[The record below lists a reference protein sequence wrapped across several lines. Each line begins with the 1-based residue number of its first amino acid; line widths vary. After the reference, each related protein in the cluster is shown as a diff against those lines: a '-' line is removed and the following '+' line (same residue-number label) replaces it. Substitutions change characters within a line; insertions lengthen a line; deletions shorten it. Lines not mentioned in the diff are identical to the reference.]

1 MLELGR
7 VPWNPIPSLG
17 EPVPAAC
24 DAALTWAE
32 CSGTRFPVWGNRF
45 LLCVFGSE
53 LGQSALEPGSQFGGT
68 GSCYVLLVRDL
79 GRMHWNPV
87 PSLGEPVPVCVF
99 VLEPGFPYRGTG
111 SLTCFWPFSFLI
123 SFLRN
128 FLLIALFYM
137 FLISLESLRSVLSS

>member
-7 VPWNPIPSLG
+7 MPWNPVPSLG

-68 GSCYVLLVRDL
+68 GSCCVFLVLNL
-79 GRMHWNPV
+79 GRVPWNPV
-87 PSLGEPVPVCVF
+87 PSLGEPVPAACDAALTWAECSGTRFPVWGNRFLLCVF
-99 VLEPGFPYRGTG
+99 GSELGQSALEPG
-111 SLTCFWPFSFLI
+111 SQ
-123 SFLRN
+123 
-128 FLLIALFYM
+128 
-137 FLISLESLRSVLSS
+137 